1 MRADKNYRLSFT
13 DEAQKIVD
21 RLTLEEKVSLMGGN
35 IDMQH
40 LTPEMMAAMAE
51 GMQGDENH
59 YNVTPYAAGGL
70 EEHGVPPMLFA
81 DGPRGVVCGNWKSTC
96 FPVSMARGATFSPEL
111 EEKVGHCIG
120 KEVRAYGG
128 NLFAGVCINMPYN
141 PGWGRS
147 QETYG
152 EETYQIGQMG
162 AALVRGVQDE
172 DVMACVKHYAFNDM
186 ENARFKCS
194 VTCDQRTE
202 QEVYLPHFKDCLDA
216 GAASIMSSYNR
227 YNGVHCGH
235 HNYLLNQVLKK
246 EWDFDG
252 FVMSDFCWGV
262 RDTVE
267 AANGGQDMEMM
278 WTKEF
283 GERLVKAVEDG
294 FVPEEKINQA
304 ALRIIR
310 TILAFDKDH
319 KEYDMSVVGCAEHV
333 AVAREV
339 AEKGIT
345 LIKNEH
351 VLPLAKAD
359 TKKIALIGKL
369 ANTEIIGDHGS
380 SWVRPPYVV
389 TPEEGLKKANENCE
403 VIFNDGSDIESAKK
417 LAKEVD
423 AVVFVVGYNHDDEGE
438 FISEDQMEN
447 YTGAVGGDRK
457 ESLGLH
463 KDEIE
468 LLQQVG
474 PVNEKSVAVLAGGNM
489 IMMTEWYDCVNAV
502 IMAYYPGMEGGTALA
517 EIIYGDVNPSGKL
530 PYVVP
535 YKESDLPHVDWEATD
550 QYYEYYHGYTRLEK
564 NGVKPLVPYGFGL
577 SYTTFAITD
586 PKAAVEGDNLVVSAR
601 VANTGAMDGDEVVQV
616 YVGFENSAVD
626 RPVKQLRGFQRVS
639 LKAGEEANVTITT
652 PLEKLKWYN
661 PVYRRWELEKMTYP
675 VYVGNS
681 AADED
686 LVKTEITIE

>member
-202 QEVYLPHFKDCLDA
+202 QEVYLPHFKDCVDA

-417 LAKEVD
+417 LAKEAD